1 MYRERELERQSLDM
15 TVTRSNYQSTQQ
27 QRGSAQD
34 GSAAKLP
41 PPPPPPPPVT
51 TGKTESG
58 KSRPPP
64 YSAATNGMPPYGNH
78 SAPSSMSST
87 PSSLSIAGNA
97 FSAPGAGS
105 ISFPEISH
113 DERQRIRRYW
123 FSLDDAAR
131 RSLVMLEKEAI
142 LNKLK
147 ETRATRNCQC
157 PCCGRSK

>member
-1 MYRERELERQSLDM
+1 M
-15 TVTRSNYQSTQQ
+15 TVARSSYTSS
-27 QRGSAQD
+27 QRAGHAPNGS
-34 GSAAKLP
+34 KLP
-41 PPPPPPPPVT
+41 PPPPPPLSTQTAAHTTTPAPPVPQ
-51 TGKTESG
+51 GKVSSTYSSAEMNVPNPR
-58 KSRPPP
+58 SRPPP
-64 YSAATNGMPPYGNH
+64 YSAA
-78 SAPSSMSST
+78 SSMSST
-87 PSSLSIAGNA
+87 PSSLSIAGAGNA

-142 LNKLK
+142 LAKLK